1 MSDNQFGLPDITFA
15 YKDPELIKAQLAAR
29 FKDKSGRELAAA
41 DPIMTIFN
49 VITAELVGLRS
60 TIDFTGKQNLLA
72 YSRDSYLDHK
82 NKDFDLER
90 FQAVKAAATI
100 RFTLNQLQKEDVVIP
115 AGTKVNADSKVYFM
129 VQEDTTVKLGLS
141 YIDITCLAT
150 IGGEIGNN
158 YLPGT
163 IVTQFNPLPFI
174 GGVLNLDM
182 SAGGVNRESDES
194 FRERRLVAPHAL
206 STAGPDKG
214 YEYWARTASSSIID
228 VEPYSPTPGVVQIIP
243 LMTDGRFPTGAEL
256 DLITKACRPD
266 DRRPLT
272 DKVESVTPVAADYEI
287 KLTYWISSKAEIDTP
302 QIQANVTAAIDKFI
316 YLTKTKLGRAI
327 NPSVLENMI
336 MAAGARRVSI
346 EKPGQKELTS
356 LQVGNN
362 TNCDVTYGGIEKDY

>member
-15 YKDPELIKAQLAAR
+15 EKDPKEIQAQMATG
-29 FKDKSGRELAAA
+29 FYDKSGRELGDA

-49 VITAELVGLRS
+49 VVTAQMVGIR
-60 TIDFTGKQNLLA
+60 TVIDFIGKQNLLA
-72 YSRDSYLDHK
+72 YSKGKYLDQK
-82 NKDFDLER
+82 NLDFDLRR
-90 FQAVKAAATI
+90 FTAVKAAVTI
-100 RFTLNQLQKEDVVIP
+100 RFSLNQIQQKDVVIP
-115 AGTKVNADSKVYFM
+115 MGTKVTADSKVYFE
-129 VQEDTTVKLGLS
+129 VPEDTVVKLGAS
-141 YIDITCLAT
+141 FIDITCLANV
-150 IGGEIGNN
+150 GGEIGNS

-174 GGVLNLDM
+174 GGVLNLDI
-182 SAGGVNRESDES
+182 SAGGVDTESDS
-194 FRERRLVAPHAL
+194 AFRERRLVAPHAL
-206 STAGPDKG
+206 STAGPDKS

-243 LMTDGRFPTGAEL
+243 LMTDGRFPTQAEL

-272 DKVESVTPVAADYEI
+272 DKVESVKPIAVNYVI
-287 KLTYWISSKAEIDTP
+287 RLTYWISSKAEMDTS
-302 QIQANVTAAIDKFI
+302 QIQANVKAAIDKFV

-346 EKPGQKELTS
+346 ESPVQKELTS

-362 TNCDVTYGGIEKDY
+362 SNCDIAYGGIEKDY